1 MNPPRIR
8 IDEKDV
14 QASVDVLTNVFIHP
28 FSEMSLASISTGII
42 ATENA
47 AESMLE
53 AEINGMNKIA
63 KFISKRLWPGK
74 RVSFFDPINRSNTTT
89 FDTIKKKNNCK
100 IKNKVMP
107 I

>member
-1 MNPPRIR
+1 M
-8 IDEKDV
+8 
-14 QASVDVLTNVFIHP
+14 DVLTNVFIHP

-63 KFISKRLWPGK
+63 KFISKRL
-74 RVSFFDPINRSNTTT
+74 
-89 FDTIKKKNNCK
+89 
-100 IKNKVMP
+100 
-107 I
+107 